1 MPQIR
6 IRACSTRA
14 HRLALAVT
22 LLALAIGASA
32 TLAATPW
39 AAITTPSPGP
49 TRVIGGASNG
59 CVGGADA
66 LSESGP
72 GFVSVRRYRNR
83 YYGHPTLL
91 RMVADL
97 GQAAARK
104 QGGLVM
110 IGDLSQPRG
119 GRMASSH
126 RSHQN
131 GLDVDVW
138 FTLAPSP
145 DGARR
150 VMDNQPDPRS
160 MVQPGGLE
168 TSSAWGAPQRF
179 LLETAARHPAVD
191 RIFVNPGIKRA
202 LCREVQGERAW
213 LRKIRPWWGHDAHF
227 HLRIRCPADSPQCDP
242 QGALPAGD
250 GCGADLAW
258 WFSEDARKPSK
269 KKAEPQ
275 VEPAIPKGCMALLR
289 DEEPSPIN

>member
-1 MPQIR
+1 MPQNR
-6 IRACSTRA
+6 IRDCSTLT
-14 HRLALAVT
+14 HRLVLAAT
-22 LLALAIGASA
+22 LLALAIGASP
-32 TLAATPW
+32 THGATPW
-39 AAITTPSPGP
+39 AEVTTPSPGP

-66 LSESGP
+66 LPESGT
-72 GFVSVRRYRNR
+72 GFVTVRRHRNR

-91 RMVADL
+91 RMVTDL

-104 QGGLVM
+104 QVGLVM

-119 GRMASSH
+119 GRMSSSH

-131 GLDVDVW
+131 GLDVDIW

-145 DGARR
+145 DAARR

-168 TSSAWGAPQRF
+168 MSSAWGEPQRF

-213 LRKIRPWWGHDAHF
+213 LRKIRPWRGHDAHF
-227 HLRIRCPADSPQCDP
+227 HLRIRCPADSPQCEP

-258 WFSEDARKPSK
+258 WFSDDARKPGK
-269 KKAEPQ
+269 KKTEPQ
-275 VEPAIPKGCMALLR
+275 VEPAVPKGCMALLR
-289 DEEPSPIN
+289 D